1 MLLRYHVIRVE
12 APKRKIGLVKPAIF
26 TASAG
31 AVANQSAETRGHQA
45 AKRSER

>member
-1 MLLRYHVIRVE
+1 MLLRYDVIGVE
-12 APKRKIGLVKPAIF
+12 GPKRKIVLVKKAIF

-31 AVANQSAETRGHQA
+31 AVANQSAETRGHYA